1 MKSQKSYLFKN
12 TVFKKGN
19 KPAKTTFS
27 GLAGVEVG
35 PAPEFEGSPE
45 TLNPEEMFVAAINN
59 CLMTTFFYFV
69 RKLNVE
75 ISSYYS
81 EAEGHV
87 EKQPDGFRFTNVEVR
102 VEVTLKQQELAEK
115 VRELGDLAEKYCLVS
130 RSVTCPVQYEL
141 EVKTIEKDCNDRV

>member
-1 MKSQKSYLFKN
+1 MKRQKSYLFKN
-12 TVFKKGN
+12 TVFKEGDKS
-19 KPAKTTFS
+19 AKTIFS
-27 GLAGVEVG
+27 GPGELEVG

-75 ISSYYS
+75 ILSYCS
-81 EAEGHV
+81 DAEGQV
-87 EKQPDGFRFTNVEVR
+87 EKQADGFRFINVEVR
-102 VEVTLKQQELAEK
+102 AEVTLQQQDIVEK

-130 RSVTCPVQYEL
+130 RSLACPVRYSLVVQ
-141 EVKTIEKDCNDRV
+141 VKES